1 MVVFLLHLKS
11 CFRLT
16 PFRREIAGAVIG
28 ENPVV
33 GEKFRGA
40 QESLRGAGGLQVAE
54 ELIALE
60 GHGIT
65 ACGRTRCFERARLQ
79 PRHQMSKTEIGL

>member
-40 QESLRGAGGLQVAE
+40 QESLRGQEVYKSRKNSL
-54 ELIALE
+54 L
-60 GHGIT
+60 
-65 ACGRTRCFERARLQ
+65 
-79 PRHQMSKTEIGL
+79 